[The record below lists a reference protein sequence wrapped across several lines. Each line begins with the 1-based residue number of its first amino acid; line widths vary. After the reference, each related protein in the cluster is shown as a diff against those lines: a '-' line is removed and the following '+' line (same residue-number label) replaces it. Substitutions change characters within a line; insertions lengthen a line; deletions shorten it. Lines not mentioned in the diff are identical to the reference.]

1 MPAVLGCRSADAKD
15 ARAFVIDLQR
25 RVLDVEPLF
34 EHLL

>member
-1 MPAVLGCRSADAKD
+1 MSSVLRCSSADAKD
-15 ARAFVIDLQR
+15 ARTFVIDLER